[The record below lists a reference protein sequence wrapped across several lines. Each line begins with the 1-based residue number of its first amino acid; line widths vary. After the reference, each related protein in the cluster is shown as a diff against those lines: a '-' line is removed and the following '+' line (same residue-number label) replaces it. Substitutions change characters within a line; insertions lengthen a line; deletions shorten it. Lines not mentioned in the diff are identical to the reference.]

1 MSLFRQ
7 LWLAVIAGTILAFVG
22 SFVVSMLTAR
32 NYLEQQLYVKNV
44 DNANALALSLS
55 QGGKDAVERELLI
68 SAQFDTGH
76 YQLIRLSDS
85 KGATLIERVGT
96 SGIGRV
102 PAWFVSL
109 VPLHPPS
116 ASAQVSDGW
125 RQIGK
130 LTINSHSGYAYLALW
145 QGAWELVF
153 WFVVAGALAGLVGG
167 VMLKRI
173 KRPLDAV
180 VGQAKAIMER
190 RFTTINVPAT
200 PELKSLAGAMNNMVR
215 RLKTMFDDEA
225 ARLEAV
231 RRQANHDPLTGLA
244 NRTYFLNRLEQAL
257 LGDDAAPEGLLL
269 VMRVAGLAE
278 VNRSLGRRE
287 TDELLKRVASVVES
301 PVNLH
306 TDAFAGR
313 LNGAD
318 FALIVP
324 SRMQAASLA
333 GALIAGVR
341 DAAAGLTP
349 KSVATH
355 VGVCRYRRGAS
366 VNALLARAD
375 TALAGAEAKGADSWQ
390 EAVDDSELTIPL
402 GNADWERAIREA
414 ITHQRLKLVEY
425 PVVNIQGKVLHQE
438 CLARLLMDEAGGWL
452 PAAHFIPMA
461 LRLKLTA
468 ELDIAV
474 LKLALDRA
482 AAGADVAIN
491 LAAESLGDP
500 AFMVKLRAL
509 LTERPGHAERIWF
522 EVPEAGAL
530 RHFDEFSAWCNIMRS
545 AKCRIGLEHVG
556 HHFGEIGRLHGLGID
571 YLKVDSSFVRGI
583 AESPG
588 NQAFLKGLCSIAH
601 GIGMKVIGE
610 GVTSQ
615 TELALIAS
623 LGFDGA
629 TGPVVT
635 SEMR

>member
-7 LWLAVIAGTILAFVG
+7 LWLTVIAGTILAFAG

-55 QGGKDAVERELLI
+55 QGGKDAVERELLVA
-68 SAQFDTGH
+68 AQFDTGH
-76 YQLIRLSDS
+76 YELIRLNDVT
-85 KGATLIERVGT
+85 GATLVERAGT
-96 SGIGRV
+96 SATDGV

-109 VPLHPPS
+109 VRLHPAPG
-116 ASAQVSDGW
+116 SAQVSDGW

-130 LTINSHSGYAYLALW
+130 LTVISHSRYAYLALW
-145 QGAWELVF
+145 QGALELAF
-153 WFVVAGALAGLVGG
+153 WFVIAGALAGLLGG
-167 VMLKRI
+167 AMLKRI

-180 VGQAKAIMER
+180 VGQAQAITQR
-190 RFTTINVPAT
+190 RFTTISEPNT

-244 NRTYFLNRLEQAL
+244 NRAYFLNRLEQAL
-257 LGDDAAPEGLLL
+257 LSDDAAPEGLLL
-269 VMRVAGLAE
+269 VMRVADLAE
-278 VNRSLGRRE
+278 VNRSLGRHE
-287 TDELLKRVASVVES
+287 TDELLKRAAKVVES

-318 FALIVP
+318 FALFVP
-324 SRMQAASLA
+324 SRMQAGSLA
-333 GALIAGVR
+333 GALIAGMR
-341 DAAAGLTP
+341 DVAAGLTP
-349 KSVATH
+349 QAVATH
-355 VGVCRYRRGAS
+355 IGVCRYRRGTTL
-366 VNALLARAD
+366 NALLSRAD
-375 TALAGAEAKGADSWQ
+375 AALAGAEAQGADSWQ
-390 EAVDDSELTIPL
+390 EAADHSTLTIPL

-414 ITHQRLKLVEY
+414 IAHQRLKLVEF
-425 PVVNIQGKVLHQE
+425 PVTDTQGKVLHQE

-461 LRLKLTA
+461 RRLKLTA

-474 LKLALDRA
+474 LTLALGKA
-482 AAGADVAIN
+482 AEGADVAVN
-491 LAAESLGDP
+491 LAAESLADP
-500 AFMVKLRAL
+500 AFMTKLRAL
-509 LTERPGHAERIWF
+509 LTHNPRHAERIWF

-530 RHFDEFSAWCNIMRS
+530 RHFDEFSAWCHAMRT

-556 HHFGEIGRLHGLGID
+556 HRFGDIGRLHGLGID

-583 AESPG
+583 EHNPG
-588 NQAFLKGLCSIAH
+588 NQAFLKGLCGIAH
-601 GIGMKVIGE
+601 GIDMKVIGE
-610 GVTSQ
+610 GVASN
-615 TELALIAS
+615 TEFAALTS

-629 TGPVVT
+629 TGPAIT
-635 SEMR
+635 SDTR